1 MDPRHP
7 NRDSAFS
14 PADFPA
20 LREFLRGYLHQDW
33 QDEHG
38 SVEAAIRQFRQ
49 DTDDEQQQK
58 VAEQWQLFR
67 RQTRDLRLEEIRD
80 LLQSLGSAWYPASND
95 ELEIVTRVLA
105 E

>member
-1 MDPRHP
+1 MEPRHP
-7 NRDSAFS
+7 KRSSAFS

-38 SVEAAIRQFRQ
+38 SVEAAARQFRQ
-49 DTDDEQQQK
+49 DADDGQRQR
-58 VAEQWQLFR
+58 VAKQWQAFR
-67 RQTRDLRLEEIRD
+67 RRTRDMPLEEIRD
-80 LLQSLGSAWYPASND
+80 LLTGLGSAWYPASND
-95 ELEIVTRVLA
+95 DLETLTRVLA